1 MGKLE
6 KIRELL
12 VHHEVIIDMLIQ
24 MDEEIVTL
32 ELRNDENA
40 AARLDES
47 VDAVIEKLK
56 TFKTLYNEQRK

>member
-47 VDAVIEKLK
+47 VDAVIAKLQ